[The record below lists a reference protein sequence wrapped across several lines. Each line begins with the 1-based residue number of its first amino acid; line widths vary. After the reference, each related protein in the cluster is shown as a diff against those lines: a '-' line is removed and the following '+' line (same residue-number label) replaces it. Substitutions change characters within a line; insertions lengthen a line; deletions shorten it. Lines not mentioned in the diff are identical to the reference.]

1 MPACCA
7 VAYPQLPRIRRRP
20 WVHPPMS
27 WTAATWAP
35 LTLPRLCRP
44 APSTST
50 KFGRFLPRRGSDGH
64 PCRRRQRGASYSSL
78 SLVRGCPPLRAL
90 LELARGTCKL
100 LRHVMRN
107 LRQKIVL
114 GASSLQTN
122 VRFLRYSFSSAHSS
136 RCNCLGSYVKEVMH
150 EKLQLLPIFRSR
162 IFQNNV
168 SMAVLNSATSCF
180 SSPSLQNI
188 LASSPFYMLEKT
200 KNVKIGLQIVFQVTI
215 QALT

>member
-90 LELARGTCKL
+90 LELARGTCKQSA
-100 LRHVMRN
+100 N
-107 LRQKIVL
+107 KCSVL
-114 GASSLQTN
+114 
-122 VRFLRYSFSSAHSS
+122 
-136 RCNCLGSYVKEVMH
+136 E
-150 EKLQLLPIFRSR
+150 I
-162 IFQNNV
+162 
-168 SMAVLNSATSCF
+168 
-180 SSPSLQNI
+180 
-188 LASSPFYMLEKT
+188 
-200 KNVKIGLQIVFQVTI
+200 
-215 QALT
+215 